1 MADNVESSGGG
12 GETDAVGRR
21 RALVE
26 KAKRGDEEAF
36 RMLFEEFFPKLY
48 GTIFQMVGHVETA
61 EDLAQSAMVQA
72 WRRLWQFDGRSA
84 FGTWLYRIG
93 VNTALDHLRRRKN
106 RPMESLEA
114 AAEEGFEPGAEAPPP
129 GEAMD
134 GRKLAAAINDALQK
148 LSPEHRSVFVL
159 GELQEMPYEEI
170 GRVLKIKR
178 GTVMSRMYYARR
190 HLQRM
195 LKGLYGRTGSE

>member
-1 MADNVESSGGG
+1 
-12 GETDAVGRR
+12 
-21 RALVE
+21 
-26 KAKRGDEEAF
+26 
-36 RMLFEEFFPKLY
+36 MLFEEFFPKIY
-48 GTIFQMVGHVETA
+48 GTIFQMVGQVETA

-93 VNTALDHLRRRKN
+93 VNAALDHLRRRKN

-159 GELQEMPYEEI
+159 GELQEMPYDEI

-195 LKGLYGRTGSE
+195 LKGLYGRAGSE